1 MTSLRRTTAALV
13 LTLVTGAG
21 LSACNGDSPQAQPS
35 STPSSSTP
43 TEASSSPTDGAT
55 VSSDVAVA
63 YGRALTTMG
72 KAFQRFST
80 DFTAAVKKRD
90 DQGVIGTA
98 ATLRDAVA
106 TFDQKVAALDLGAVQ
121 DEADRVLKDD
131 QEIIDQLTAAT
142 KAKDGPAAIKKL
154 NTIDFQEFTL
164 AFTDLGQKIQ
174 AAQ

>member
-1 MTSLRRTTAALV
+1 MSTLRRTTAALA
-13 LTLVTGAG
+13 LTLVAGAG
-21 LSACNGDSPQAQPS
+21 LSGCNGDKPSAEPS

-43 TEASSSPTDGAT
+43 TEESPSPSDAAT
-55 VSSDVAVA
+55 VSSDDAVA
-63 YGRALTTMG
+63 YGQALTTMG
-72 KAFQRFST
+72 KAFQQFST

-90 DQGVIGTA
+90 DKAVIGTA
-98 ATLRDAVA
+98 ATLRDAVV
-106 TFDQKVAALDLGAVQ
+106 TFDQEVSALDLSAVQ
-121 DEADRVLKDD
+121 DEATRVLRDD
-131 QEIIDQLTAAT
+131 QQIIDQLGVAT

>member
-1 MTSLRRTTAALV
+1 MTLLRRTTAALA
-13 LTLVTGAG
+13 LLLATAAG
-21 LSACNGDSPQAQPS
+21 LGACTGDKPSADPS
-35 STPSSSTP
+35 TTPSSSSP
-43 TEASSSPTDGAT
+43 TAESSSPSASGT
-55 VSSDVAVA
+55 VSSDDAVA

-72 KAFQRFST
+72 KAFQKFST

-98 ATLRDAVA
+98 ATLRDAVE
-106 TFDQKVAALDLGAVQ
+106 TFDQKVSALDLSAVQ
-121 DEADRVLKDD
+121 EEADRVLKDD
-131 QEIIDQLTAAT
+131 QRIIDQLGAAT
-142 KAKDGPAAIKKL
+142 RAKDGPAAIKKL